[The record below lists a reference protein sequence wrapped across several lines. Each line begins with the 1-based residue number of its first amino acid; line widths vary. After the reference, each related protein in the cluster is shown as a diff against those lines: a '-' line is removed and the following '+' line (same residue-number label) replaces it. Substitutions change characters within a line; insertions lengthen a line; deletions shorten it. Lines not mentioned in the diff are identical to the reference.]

1 MHAFATSDLIYL
13 SCKSSNPPLFKR
25 ETIHW
30 TTVYQNLMAIN
41 NIQIHI
47 FKNSYTC
54 NKRLQYVVN
63 IYMSGTYFWPFIYVV
78 RYTCYKKNLICFL
91 QILINTYEK
100 KCKKLLHHRISN
112 WKMKEMLLMK
122 HSKPKETE
130 ENFGEVPYRLVLGQ
144 WHLEEQKPADG
155 KVSEWW

>member
-1 MHAFATSDLIYL
+1 MQTLTKKDLYTFINSHQSHSSILVLIYACLCYL

-63 IYMSGTYFWPFIYVV
+63 IYMSGTCFWPFIYVV

-100 KCKKLLHHRISN
+100 NAKSCYII
-112 WKMKEMLLMK
+112 E
-122 HSKPKETE
+122 
-130 ENFGEVPYRLVLGQ
+130 
-144 WHLEEQKPADG
+144 
-155 KVSEWW
+155 